1 MCDGWVLGYCAT
13 LSCTHKIL
21 ICQQLTFAFRG
32 SVIPCSFYARYY
44 FWPKQ
49 FVTNVASKL
58 NGRSRTVI
66 LSDDWTIFERFWIL
80 AIAFGQ
86 ERERKCS
93 IYLFKK
99 KKNIQFTYIS
109 LKKKYF
115 TINSAV
121 YLKPSQVGILPF
133 HFPWTHLIC
142 LKPCNLNPSL
152 HEKETNAPFSLPL
165 LCIFPFL
172 RVCSGSQDAKDETRS
187 QKSKHVISVITCP
200 R

>member
-21 ICQQLTFAFRG
+21 ICRQLTFAFRR
-32 SVIPCSFYARYY
+32 SLIPCSFYARYY

-80 AIAFGQ
+80 AIALGQ

-99 KKNIQFTYIS
+99 RRIYS
-109 LKKKYF
+109 LR
-115 TINSAV
+115 I
-121 YLKPSQVGILPF
+121 
-133 HFPWTHLIC
+133 FPWRRNISPKTLRSSHIS
-142 LKPCNLNPSL
+142 NLHKLEYCRS
-152 HEKETNAPFSLPL
+152 
-165 LCIFPFL
+165 IFL
-172 RVCSGSQDAKDETRS
+172 EHIWSASNLAT
-187 QKSKHVISVITCP
+187 
-200 R
+200 

>member
-21 ICQQLTFAFRG
+21 ICRQLTFAFRR
-32 SVIPCSFYARYY
+32 SLIPCSFYARYY

-86 ERERKCS
+86 ERERKYS

-99 KKNIQFTYIS
+99 EEYTVYV
-109 LKKKYF
+109 YF
-115 TINSAV
+115 
-121 YLKPSQVGILPF
+121 LEEEMF
-133 HFPWTHLIC
+133 HQ
-142 LKPCNLNPSL
+142 K
-152 HEKETNAPFSLPL
+152 
-165 LCIFPFL
+165 LCGL
-172 RVCSGSQDAKDETRS
+172 
-187 QKSKHVISVITCP
+187 VISQTFTSWNTAVPYSLNTFDLP
-200 R
+200 QTLQFKSLVTWKRD

>member
-21 ICQQLTFAFRG
+21 ICRQLTFAFRR
-32 SVIPCSFYARYY
+32 SLIPCSFHARYY

-93 IYLFKK
+93 IYLF
-99 KKNIQFTYIS
+99 IY
-109 LKKKYF
+109 LKKEEYTVYVYF
-115 TINSAV
+115 LEEEI
-121 YLKPSQVGILPF
+121 F
-133 HFPWTHLIC
+133 HQ
-142 LKPCNLNPSL
+142 K
-152 HEKETNAPFSLPL
+152 
-165 LCIFPFL
+165 LCGL
-172 RVCSGSQDAKDETRS
+172 
-187 QKSKHVISVITCP
+187 VISQTFTSWNTAVPYSLNTFDLP
-200 R
+200 QTLQFKSLVTWKRD